1 MDGNKNLQEILF
13 KMEEIK
19 AIVIKQI
26 ESNQKIKD
34 IKHCDDLQL
43 GQIGIEGAYIVEI
56 ENEKRSKE
64 TGERLKTVVYKVYAE
79 DHTHVANIDEKG
91 NVEYAE
97 EFLKQLKDVNEKQ
110 LSLINTEGVKLQE
123 KPNGKNEISYEEEK
137 GKQEETNRKRE
148 EENRQ
153 IEEIA
158 KQKGIP
164 TNNVLKVRADSN
176 FYKNHPELEEEP
188 NLYFYRDEDGKIKAE
203 YIDEK
208 GVVQPSKFFEESTTA
223 LSEQTVDLG
232 QDGNPVK
239 KKVPYQTM
247 KTNLNGN
254 DEDIKAVRINIE
266 IVQGYLIVKES
277 RLGKNGKWESHEIEV
292 MGRDYNSKEIN
303 DVTSTRIGGEADPS
317 RTTDAYEKVKETS
330 MSNDG
335 VQMEEMQEYR
345 ESLINKFIDEGY
357 NREEAT
363 KIYNYMIEKSWNL
376 TEEQAKD
383 KVNEEIKGK
392 NEIDEM
398 DDNTEGEGRTEGGDA
413 LERLFNRG
421 NPI

>member
-1 MDGNKNLQEILF
+1 MDGNKNLQEILL

-43 GQIGIEGAYIVEI
+43 GQIGIEGAYTAEI
-56 ENEKRSKE
+56 ESEEISKE
-64 TGERLKTVVYKVYAE
+64 TGEKLRKVIYKVYGE
-79 DHTHVANIDEKG
+79 DHTQIANIDEKG
-91 NVEYAE
+91 NVEFTDEYLNKLKEINERQLNSIQTRGVQLE
-97 EFLKQLKDVNEKQ
+97 EK
-110 LSLINTEGVKLQE
+110 
-123 KPNGKNEISYEEEK
+123 KPEGKNEISYKEEK
-137 GKQEETNRKRE
+137 RKE
-148 EENRQ
+148 DENRQ

-158 KQKGIP
+158 KQKNIP
-164 TNNVLKVRADSN
+164 KNNVLKVRTDSN
-176 FYKNHPELEEEP
+176 LYKNHPELKEEP

-208 GVVQPSKFFEESTTA
+208 GIHPSKYFEESTTA

-292 MGRDYNSKEIN
+292 MGRDYNSKEVN
-303 DVTSTRIGGEADPS
+303 DVTSTRLGGEADPS
-317 RTTDAYEKVKETS
+317 RVTNMFEKVEQTS
-330 MSNDG
+330 LADDG
-335 VQMEEMQEYR
+335 IQMEEMQGYR
-345 ESLINKFIDEGY
+345 ENLINKFVNEGY

-363 KIYNYMIEKSWNL
+363 RIYEYMVNEDRKL
-376 TEEQAKD
+376 TEEQAKE
-383 KVNEEIKGK
+383 KVNEEIKNNTDYGE
-392 NEIDEM
+392 NE
-398 DDNTEGEGRTEGGDA
+398 GGRTPGEDA
-413 LERLFNRG
+413 YDRLTMRG
-421 NPI
+421 KPY

>member
-1 MDGNKNLQEILF
+1 MDGNKNLQEILL

-19 AIVIKQI
+19 EIVLKQI
-26 ESNQKIKD
+26 EENQKIKD
-34 IKHCDDLQL
+34 IKYSDDLQL
-43 GQIGIEGAYIVEI
+43 GQVGIEGAYTAEI
-56 ENEKRSKE
+56 ESEEISKE
-64 TGERLKTVVYKVYAE
+64 TGEKLRKVIYKVYGE
-79 DHTHVANIDEKG
+79 DHTQIANIDEKG
-91 NVEYAE
+91 NVEFTDEYLNKLKEINERQLNSIQTRGVQLE
-97 EFLKQLKDVNEKQ
+97 EK
-110 LSLINTEGVKLQE
+110 
-123 KPNGKNEISYEEEK
+123 KPEGKNEISYKEEK
-137 GKQEETNRKRE
+137 RKE
-148 EENRQ
+148 DENRQ

-158 KQKGIP
+158 KQKNIP
-164 TNNVLKVRADSN
+164 KNNVLKVRTDSN
-176 FYKNHPELEEEP
+176 LYKNHPELEEEP

-208 GVVQPSKFFEESTTA
+208 GIHPSKYFEESTTA

-277 RLGKNGKWESHEIEV
+277 RLGKNGKWESHDIEV

>member
-43 GQIGIEGAYIVEI
+43 GQIGIEGAYTAEI
-56 ENEKRSKE
+56 ESEEISKE
-64 TGERLKTVVYKVYAE
+64 TGEKLRKVIYKVYGE
-79 DHTHVANIDEKG
+79 DHTQIANIDEKG
-91 NVEYAE
+91 NVEFTDEYLNKLKEINERQLNSIQTRGVQLE
-97 EFLKQLKDVNEKQ
+97 EK
-110 LSLINTEGVKLQE
+110 
-123 KPNGKNEISYEEEK
+123 KPEGKNEISYKEEK
-137 GKQEETNRKRE
+137 RKE
-148 EENRQ
+148 DENRQ

-158 KQKGIP
+158 KQKNIP
-164 TNNVLKVRADSN
+164 KNNVLKVRTDSN
-176 FYKNHPELEEEP
+176 LYKNHPELKEEP

-208 GVVQPSKFFEESTTA
+208 GIIHPSKYFEESTTA

-292 MGRDYNSKEIN
+292 MGRDYNSKEVN
-303 DVTSTRIGGEADPS
+303 DVTSTRLGGEADPS
-317 RTTDAYEKVKETS
+317 RVTNMFKKVEQTS
-330 MSNDG
+330 LADDG
-335 VQMEEMQEYR
+335 IQMEEMQEYR

-383 KVNEEIKGK
+383 KVNEEIRNNTDYGE
-392 NEIDEM
+392 NE
-398 DDNTEGEGRTEGGDA
+398 GGRTPGEDA
-413 LERLFNRG
+413 YDRLTMRG
-421 NPI
+421 KPY

>member
-1 MDGNKNLQEILF
+1 MDGNKNLQEILL

-91 NVEYAE
+91 NVEFTDEYLNKLKEINERQLNSIQTRGVQLE
-97 EFLKQLKDVNEKQ
+97 EK
-110 LSLINTEGVKLQE
+110 
-123 KPNGKNEISYEEEK
+123 KPEGKNEISYKEEK
-137 GKQEETNRKRE
+137 RKE
-148 EENRQ
+148 DENRQ

-158 KQKGIP
+158 KQKNIP
-164 TNNVLKVRADSN
+164 KNNVLKVRTDSN
-176 FYKNHPELEEEP
+176 LYKNHPELKEEP

-208 GVVQPSKFFEESTTA
+208 GIIHPSKYFEESTTA

-292 MGRDYNSKEIN
+292 MGRDYNSKEVN
-303 DVTSTRIGGEADPS
+303 DVTSTRLGGEADPS
-317 RTTDAYEKVKETS
+317 RVTNMFEKVEQTS
-330 MSNDG
+330 LADDG
-335 VQMEEMQEYR
+335 IQMEEMQGYR
-345 ESLINKFIDEGY
+345 ENLINKFVNEGY

-363 KIYNYMIEKSWNL
+363 RIYEYMVNEDRKL
-376 TEEQAKD
+376 TEEQAKE
-383 KVNEEIKGK
+383 KVNEEIKNNTDYGE
-392 NEIDEM
+392 NE
-398 DDNTEGEGRTEGGDA
+398 GGRTPGEDA
-413 LERLFNRG
+413 YDRLTMRG
-421 NPI
+421 KPY

>member
-123 KPNGKNEISYEEEK
+123 KPNGKNELSYEEEK

-176 FYKNHPELEEEP
+176 FYKKHPELEEEP

-208 GVVQPSKFFEESTTA
+208 GIHPSKYFEESTTA

>member
-1 MDGNKNLQEILF
+1 MDGNKNSQEILL

-34 IKHCDDLQL
+34 IRHCDDLQL

-64 TGERLKTVVYKVYAE
+64 TGEKLRKVIYKVYGE
-79 DHTHVANIDEKG
+79 DHTQIANIDEKG
-91 NVEYAE
+91 NVEFTDEYLNKLKEINERQLNSIQTRGVQLE
-97 EFLKQLKDVNEKQ
+97 EK
-110 LSLINTEGVKLQE
+110 
-123 KPNGKNEISYEEEK
+123 KPEGKNEISYKEEK
-137 GKQEETNRKRE
+137 RKE
-148 EENRQ
+148 DENRQ

-158 KQKGIP
+158 KQKNIP
-164 TNNVLKVRADSN
+164 KNNVLKVRTDSN
-176 FYKNHPELEEEP
+176 LYKNHPELKEEP
-188 NLYFYRDEDGKIKAE
+188 NLYFYRDSDGKIKAE

-208 GVVQPSKFFEESTTA
+208 GIAQPSKYFEESTTA

-254 DEDIKAVRINIE
+254 DEDIKAVRIIIE

-383 KVNEEIKGK
+383 KVNEEIRNNTDYGE
-392 NEIDEM
+392 NE
-398 DDNTEGEGRTEGGDA
+398 GGRTPGEDA
-413 LERLFNRG
+413 YDRLTMRG
-421 NPI
+421 KPY

>member
-64 TGERLKTVVYKVYAE
+64 TGEKLRKVIYKVYGE
-79 DHTHVANIDEKG
+79 DHTQIANIDEKG
-91 NVEYAE
+91 NVEFTDEYLNKLKEINERQLNSIQTRGVQLE
-97 EFLKQLKDVNEKQ
+97 EK
-110 LSLINTEGVKLQE
+110 
-123 KPNGKNEISYEEEK
+123 KPEGKNEISYKEEK
-137 GKQEETNRKRE
+137 RKE
-148 EENRQ
+148 DENRQ

-158 KQKGIP
+158 KQKNIP
-164 TNNVLKVRADSN
+164 KNNVLKVRTDSN
-176 FYKNHPELEEEP
+176 LYKNHPELEEEP

-208 GVVQPSKFFEESTTA
+208 GIHPSKYFEESTTA

>member
-1 MDGNKNLQEILF
+1 MDGNKNLQEILL

-97 EFLKQLKDVNEKQ
+97 EFLEQLKDVNEEQ
-110 LSLINTEGVKLQE
+110 LSLINTKGVKLQE
-123 KPNGKNEISYEEEK
+123 EPNGKNEISYKEEK

-208 GVVQPSKFFEESTTA
+208 GIIHPSKYFEESTTA

-292 MGRDYNSKEIN
+292 MGRDYNSKEVN
-303 DVTSTRIGGEADPS
+303 DVTSTRLGGEADPS
-317 RTTDAYEKVKETS
+317 RVTNMFKKVEQTS
-330 MSNDG
+330 LADDG
-335 VQMEEMQEYR
+335 IQMEEMQEYR

-383 KVNEEIKGK
+383 KVNEEIRNNTDYGE
-392 NEIDEM
+392 NE
-398 DDNTEGEGRTEGGDA
+398 GGRTPGEDA
-413 LERLFNRG
+413 YDRLTMRG
-421 NPI
+421 KPY

>member
-43 GQIGIEGAYIVEI
+43 GQIGIEGAYTAEI
-56 ENEKRSKE
+56 ESEEISKE
-64 TGERLKTVVYKVYAE
+64 TGEKLRKVIYKVYGE
-79 DHTHVANIDEKG
+79 DHTQIANIDEKG
-91 NVEYAE
+91 NVEFTDEYLNKLKEINERQLNSIQTRGVQLE
-97 EFLKQLKDVNEKQ
+97 EK
-110 LSLINTEGVKLQE
+110 
-123 KPNGKNEISYEEEK
+123 KPEGKNEISYKEEK
-137 GKQEETNRKRE
+137 RKE
-148 EENRQ
+148 DENRQ

-158 KQKGIP
+158 KQKNIP
-164 TNNVLKVRADSN
+164 KNNVLKVRTDSN
-176 FYKNHPELEEEP
+176 LYKNHPELKEEP

-208 GVVQPSKFFEESTTA
+208 GIHPSKYFEESTTA

-292 MGRDYNSKEIN
+292 MGRDYNSKEVN
-303 DVTSTRIGGEADPS
+303 DVTSTRLGGEADPS
-317 RTTDAYEKVKETS
+317 RVTNMFEKVEQTS
-330 MSNDG
+330 LADDG
-335 VQMEEMQEYR
+335 IQMEEMQGYR
-345 ESLINKFIDEGY
+345 ENLINKFVNEGY

-363 KIYNYMIEKSWNL
+363 RIYEYMVNEDRKL
-376 TEEQAKD
+376 TEEQAKE
-383 KVNEEIKGK
+383 KVNEEIKNNTDYGE
-392 NEIDEM
+392 NE
-398 DDNTEGEGRTEGGDA
+398 GGRTPGEDA
-413 LERLFNRG
+413 YDRLTMRG
-421 NPI
+421 KPY

>member
-97 EFLKQLKDVNEKQ
+97 EFLKQLKDVNEEQ
-110 LSLINTEGVKLQE
+110 LSLINTKGVKLQE
-123 KPNGKNEISYEEEK
+123 EPNGKNEISYEEEK

-208 GVVQPSKFFEESTTA
+208 GIAQPSKYFEESTTA

-239 KKVPYQTM
+239 KEVPYQTM

-317 RTTDAYEKVKETS
+317 RTTDAYEKVEETS

-363 KIYNYMIEKSWNL
+363 KIYNYMIEKGWNL

-383 KVNEEIKGK
+383 KVNEEIKEK
-392 NEIDEM
+392 NEIDN
-398 DDNTEGEGRTEGGDA
+398 NTEREGRTQGGDA

>member
-110 LSLINTEGVKLQE
+110 LSLINTKGVKLQE

-137 GKQEETNRKRE
+137 GNQEETNRKRE

-208 GVVQPSKFFEESTTA
+208 GIAQPSKYFEESTTA

-239 KKVPYQTM
+239 KEVPYQTM

-317 RTTDAYEKVKETS
+317 RTTDAYEKVEETS

-363 KIYNYMIEKSWNL
+363 KIYNYMIEKGWNL

-383 KVNEEIKGK
+383 KVNEEIKEK
-392 NEIDEM
+392 NEIDN
-398 DDNTEGEGRTEGGDA
+398 NTEREGRTQGGDA

>member
-97 EFLKQLKDVNEKQ
+97 EFLKQLKDVNEEQ
-110 LSLINTEGVKLQE
+110 LSLINTKGVKLQE
-123 KPNGKNEISYEEEK
+123 EPNGKNEISYEEEK
-137 GKQEETNRKRE
+137 GNQEETNRKRE

-208 GVVQPSKFFEESTTA
+208 GIAQPSKYFEESTTA

-239 KKVPYQTM
+239 KEVPYQTM

-317 RTTDAYEKVKETS
+317 RTTDAYEKVEETS

-363 KIYNYMIEKSWNL
+363 KIYNYMIEKGWNL

-383 KVNEEIKGK
+383 KVNEEIKEK
-392 NEIDEM
+392 NEIDN
-398 DDNTEGEGRTEGGDA
+398 NTEREGRTQGGDA

>member
-43 GQIGIEGAYIVEI
+43 GQIGIEGAYTAEI
-56 ENEKRSKE
+56 ESEEISKE
-64 TGERLKTVVYKVYAE
+64 TGEKLRKVIYKVYGE
-79 DHTHVANIDEKG
+79 DHTQIANIDEKG
-91 NVEYAE
+91 NVEFTDEYLNKLKEINERQLNSIQTRGVQLE
-97 EFLKQLKDVNEKQ
+97 EK
-110 LSLINTEGVKLQE
+110 
-123 KPNGKNEISYEEEK
+123 KPEGKNEISYKEEK
-137 GKQEETNRKRE
+137 RKE
-148 EENRQ
+148 DENRQ
-153 IEEIA
+153 IEESA
-158 KQKGIP
+158 KQKNIP
-164 TNNVLKVRADSN
+164 KNNVLKVRTYSN
-176 FYKNHPELEEEP
+176 LYKNHPELKEEP

-208 GVVQPSKFFEESTTA
+208 GIIHPSKYFEESTTA

-254 DEDIKAVRINIE
+254 DEDIKAVRIIIE

>member
-43 GQIGIEGAYIVEI
+43 GQIGIEGAYTAEI
-56 ENEKRSKE
+56 ESEEISKE
-64 TGERLKTVVYKVYAE
+64 TGEKLRKVIYKVYGE
-79 DHTHVANIDEKG
+79 DHTQIANIDEKG
-91 NVEYAE
+91 NVEFTDEYLNKLKEINERQLNSIQTRGVQLE
-97 EFLKQLKDVNEKQ
+97 EK
-110 LSLINTEGVKLQE
+110 
-123 KPNGKNEISYEEEK
+123 KPEGKNEISYKEEK
-137 GKQEETNRKRE
+137 RKE
-148 EENRQ
+148 DENRQ

-158 KQKGIP
+158 KQKNIP
-164 TNNVLKVRADSN
+164 KNNVLKVRTDSN
-176 FYKNHPELEEEP
+176 LYKNHPELKEEP

-208 GVVQPSKFFEESTTA
+208 GIIHPSKYFEESTTA

-239 KKVPYQTM
+239 KEVPYQTM

-292 MGRDYNSKEIN
+292 MGRDYNSKEVN
-303 DVTSTRIGGEADPS
+303 DVTSTRLGGEADPS
-317 RTTDAYEKVKETS
+317 RVTNMFKKVEQTS
-330 MSNDG
+330 LADDG
-335 VQMEEMQEYR
+335 IQMEEMQEYR

-383 KVNEEIKGK
+383 KVNEEIRNNTDYGE
-392 NEIDEM
+392 NE
-398 DDNTEGEGRTEGGDA
+398 GGRTPGEDA
-413 LERLFNRG
+413 YDRLTMRG
-421 NPI
+421 KPY

>member
-1 MDGNKNLQEILF
+1 MDGNKNLQEILL

-19 AIVIKQI
+19 EIVLKQI
-26 ESNQKIKD
+26 EENQKIKD
-34 IKHCDDLQL
+34 IKYSDDLQL
-43 GQIGIEGAYIVEI
+43 GQVGIEGAYTAEI
-56 ENEKRSKE
+56 ESEEISKE
-64 TGERLKTVVYKVYAE
+64 TGEKLRKVIYKVYGE
-79 DHTHVANIDEKG
+79 DHTQIANIDEKG
-91 NVEYAE
+91 NVEFTDEYLNKLKEINERQLNSIQTRGVQLE
-97 EFLKQLKDVNEKQ
+97 EK
-110 LSLINTEGVKLQE
+110 
-123 KPNGKNEISYEEEK
+123 KPEGKNEISYKEEK
-137 GKQEETNRKRE
+137 RKE
-148 EENRQ
+148 DENRQ

-158 KQKGIP
+158 KQKNIP
-164 TNNVLKVRADSN
+164 KNNVLKVRTDSN
-176 FYKNHPELEEEP
+176 LYKNHPELKEEP
-188 NLYFYRDEDGKIKAE
+188 NLYFYRDSDGKIKAE

-223 LSEQTVDLG
+223 LGEQTVDLG

-317 RTTDAYEKVKETS
+317 RTTDAYEKVRETS

-383 KVNEEIKGK
+383 KVNEEIRNNTDYGE
-392 NEIDEM
+392 NE
-398 DDNTEGEGRTEGGDA
+398 GGRTPGEDA
-413 LERLFNRG
+413 YDRLTMRG
-421 NPI
+421 KPY

>member
-1 MDGNKNLQEILF
+1 MDGNKNLQEILL

-91 NVEYAE
+91 NVEFTDEYLNKLKEINERQLNSIQTRGVQLE
-97 EFLKQLKDVNEKQ
+97 EK
-110 LSLINTEGVKLQE
+110 
-123 KPNGKNEISYEEEK
+123 KPEGKNEISYKEEK
-137 GKQEETNRKRE
+137 RKE
-148 EENRQ
+148 DENRQ

-158 KQKGIP
+158 KQKNIP
-164 TNNVLKVRADSN
+164 KNNVLKVRTDSN
-176 FYKNHPELEEEP
+176 LYKNHPELKEEP

-208 GVVQPSKFFEESTTA
+208 GIIHPSKYFEESTTA

-292 MGRDYNSKEIN
+292 MGRDYNSKEVN
-303 DVTSTRIGGEADPS
+303 DVTSTRLGGEADPS
-317 RTTDAYEKVKETS
+317 RVTNMFKKVEQTS
-330 MSNDG
+330 LADDG
-335 VQMEEMQEYR
+335 IQMEEMQGYR
-345 ESLINKFIDEGY
+345 ENLINKFVNEGY

-363 KIYNYMIEKSWNL
+363 RIYEYMVNEDRKL
-376 TEEQAKD
+376 TEEQAKE
-383 KVNEEIKGK
+383 KVNEEIKNNTDYGE
-392 NEIDEM
+392 NE
-398 DDNTEGEGRTEGGDA
+398 GGRTPGEDA
-413 LERLFNRG
+413 YDRLTMRG
-421 NPI
+421 KPY

>member
-1 MDGNKNLQEILF
+1 M
-13 KMEEIK
+13 
-19 AIVIKQI
+19 
-26 ESNQKIKD
+26 
-34 IKHCDDLQL
+34 
-43 GQIGIEGAYIVEI
+43 
-56 ENEKRSKE
+56 
-64 TGERLKTVVYKVYAE
+64 
-79 DHTHVANIDEKG
+79 
-91 NVEYAE
+91 
-97 EFLKQLKDVNEKQ
+97 
-110 LSLINTEGVKLQE
+110 
-123 KPNGKNEISYEEEK
+123 
-137 GKQEETNRKRE
+137 
-148 EENRQ
+148 
-153 IEEIA
+153 
-158 KQKGIP
+158 
-164 TNNVLKVRADSN
+164 
-176 FYKNHPELEEEP
+176 
-188 NLYFYRDEDGKIKAE
+188 
-203 YIDEK
+203 
-208 GVVQPSKFFEESTTA
+208 
-223 LSEQTVDLG
+223 DLG

-254 DEDIKAVRINIE
+254 DEDIKAVRIIIE

-383 KVNEEIKGK
+383 KVNEEIRNNTDYGE
-392 NEIDEM
+392 NE
-398 DDNTEGEGRTEGGDA
+398 GGRTPGEDA
-413 LERLFNRG
+413 YDRLTMRG
-421 NPI
+421 KPY

>member
-43 GQIGIEGAYIVEI
+43 GQIGIEGAYTAEI
-56 ENEKRSKE
+56 ESEEISKE
-64 TGERLKTVVYKVYAE
+64 TGEKLRKVIYKVYGE
-79 DHTHVANIDEKG
+79 DHTQIANIDEKG
-91 NVEYAE
+91 NVEFTDEYLNKLKEINERQLNSIQTRGVQLE
-97 EFLKQLKDVNEKQ
+97 EK
-110 LSLINTEGVKLQE
+110 
-123 KPNGKNEISYEEEK
+123 KPEGKNEISYKEEK
-137 GKQEETNRKRE
+137 RKE
-148 EENRQ
+148 DENRQ

-158 KQKGIP
+158 KQKNIP
-164 TNNVLKVRADSN
+164 KNNVLKVRTDSN
-176 FYKNHPELEEEP
+176 LYKNHPELKEEP

-208 GVVQPSKFFEESTTA
+208 GIHPSKYFEESTTA

-292 MGRDYNSKEIN
+292 MGRDYNSKEVN
-303 DVTSTRIGGEADPS
+303 DVTSTRLGGEADPS
-317 RTTDAYEKVKETS
+317 RVTNMFEKVEQTS
-330 MSNDG
+330 LADDG
-335 VQMEEMQEYR
+335 IQMEEMQGYR

-398 DDNTEGEGRTEGGDA
+398 DDNTEGEGRTEGGEA

>member
-1 MDGNKNLQEILF
+1 MDGNKNLQEILL

-19 AIVIKQI
+19 EIVLKQI
-26 ESNQKIKD
+26 EENQKIKD
-34 IKHCDDLQL
+34 IKYSDDLQL
-43 GQIGIEGAYIVEI
+43 GQVGIEGAYTAEI
-56 ENEKRSKE
+56 ESEEISKE
-64 TGERLKTVVYKVYAE
+64 TGEKLRKVIYKVYGE
-79 DHTHVANIDEKG
+79 DHTQIANIDEKG
-91 NVEYAE
+91 NVEFTDEYLNKLKEINERQLNSIQTRGVQLE
-97 EFLKQLKDVNEKQ
+97 EK
-110 LSLINTEGVKLQE
+110 
-123 KPNGKNEISYEEEK
+123 KPEGKNEISYKEEK
-137 GKQEETNRKRE
+137 RKE
-148 EENRQ
+148 DENRQ

-158 KQKGIP
+158 KQKNIP
-164 TNNVLKVRADSN
+164 KNNVLKVRTDSN
-176 FYKNHPELEEEP
+176 LYKNHPELEEEP

-208 GVVQPSKFFEESTTA
+208 GIHPSKYFEESTTA

-383 KVNEEIKGK
+383 KVNEEIRNNTDYGE
-392 NEIDEM
+392 NE
-398 DDNTEGEGRTEGGDA
+398 GGRTPGEDA
-413 LERLFNRG
+413 YDRLTMRG
-421 NPI
+421 KPY

>member
-43 GQIGIEGAYIVEI
+43 GQIGIEGAYTAEI
-56 ENEKRSKE
+56 ESEEISKE
-64 TGERLKTVVYKVYAE
+64 TGEKLRKVIYKVYGE
-79 DHTHVANIDEKG
+79 DHTQIANIDEKG
-91 NVEYAE
+91 NVEFTDEYLNKLKEINERQLNSIQTRGVQLE
-97 EFLKQLKDVNEKQ
+97 EK
-110 LSLINTEGVKLQE
+110 
-123 KPNGKNEISYEEEK
+123 KPEGKNEISYKEEK
-137 GKQEETNRKRE
+137 RKE
-148 EENRQ
+148 DENRQ

-158 KQKGIP
+158 KQKNIP
-164 TNNVLKVRADSN
+164 KNNVLKVRADSN
-176 FYKNHPELEEEP
+176 LYKNHPELKEEP

-208 GVVQPSKFFEESTTA
+208 GIHPSKYFEESTTA

-303 DVTSTRIGGEADPS
+303 DATSTRIGGEADPS

-398 DDNTEGEGRTEGGDA
+398 DDNTEGEGRTEGGEA

>member
-1 MDGNKNLQEILF
+1 MDGNKNLQEILL

-97 EFLKQLKDVNEKQ
+97 EFLEQLKDVNEEQ
-110 LSLINTEGVKLQE
+110 LSLINTKGVKLQE
-123 KPNGKNEISYEEEK
+123 EPNGKNEISYKEEK
-137 GKQEETNRKRE
+137 RKE
-148 EENRQ
+148 DENRQ

-158 KQKGIP
+158 KQKNIP
-164 TNNVLKVRADSN
+164 KNNVLKVRTDSN
-176 FYKNHPELEEEP
+176 LYKNHPELKEEP

-208 GVVQPSKFFEESTTA
+208 GIIHPSKYFEESTTA

-292 MGRDYNSKEIN
+292 MGRDYNSKEVN
-303 DVTSTRIGGEADPS
+303 DVTSTRLGGEADPS
-317 RTTDAYEKVKETS
+317 RVTNMFKKVEQTS
-330 MSNDG
+330 LADDG
-335 VQMEEMQEYR
+335 IQMEEMQGYR
-345 ESLINKFIDEGY
+345 ENLINKFVNEGY

-363 KIYNYMIEKSWNL
+363 RIYEYMVNEDRKL
-376 TEEQAKD
+376 TEEQAKE
-383 KVNEEIKGK
+383 KVNEEIKNNTDYGE
-392 NEIDEM
+392 NE
-398 DDNTEGEGRTEGGDA
+398 GGRTPGEDA
-413 LERLFNRG
+413 YDRLTMRG
-421 NPI
+421 KPY

>member
-43 GQIGIEGAYIVEI
+43 GQIGIEGAYTAEI
-56 ENEKRSKE
+56 ESEEISKE
-64 TGERLKTVVYKVYAE
+64 TGEKLRKVIYKVYGE
-79 DHTHVANIDEKG
+79 DHTQIANIDEKG
-91 NVEYAE
+91 NVEFTDEYLNKLKEINERQLNSIQTRGVQLE
-97 EFLKQLKDVNEKQ
+97 EK
-110 LSLINTEGVKLQE
+110 
-123 KPNGKNEISYEEEK
+123 KPEGKNEISYKEEK
-137 GKQEETNRKRE
+137 RKE
-148 EENRQ
+148 DENRQ

-158 KQKGIP
+158 KQKNIP
-164 TNNVLKVRADSN
+164 KNNVLKVRTDSN
-176 FYKNHPELEEEP
+176 LYKNHPELKEEP

-208 GVVQPSKFFEESTTA
+208 GIIHPSKYFEESTTA

>member
-1 MDGNKNLQEILF
+1 MDGNKNLQEILL

-91 NVEYAE
+91 NVEFTDEYLNKLKEINERQLNSIQTRGVQLE
-97 EFLKQLKDVNEKQ
+97 EK
-110 LSLINTEGVKLQE
+110 
-123 KPNGKNEISYEEEK
+123 KPEGKNEISYKEEK
-137 GKQEETNRKRE
+137 RKE
-148 EENRQ
+148 DENRQ

-158 KQKGIP
+158 KQKNIP
-164 TNNVLKVRADSN
+164 KNNVLKVRTDSN
-176 FYKNHPELEEEP
+176 LYKNHPELKEEP

-208 GVVQPSKFFEESTTA
+208 GIIHPSKYFEESTTA

-292 MGRDYNSKEIN
+292 MGRDYNSKEVN
-303 DVTSTRIGGEADPS
+303 DVTSTRLGGEADPS
-317 RTTDAYEKVKETS
+317 RVTNMFKKVEQIS
-330 MSNDG
+330 LADDG
-335 VQMEEMQEYR
+335 IQMEEMQGYR
-345 ESLINKFIDEGY
+345 ENLINKFVNEGY

-363 KIYNYMIEKSWNL
+363 RIYEYMVNEDRKL
-376 TEEQAKD
+376 TEEQAKE
-383 KVNEEIKGK
+383 KVNEEIKNNTDYGE
-392 NEIDEM
+392 NE
-398 DDNTEGEGRTEGGDA
+398 GGRTPGEDA
-413 LERLFNRG
+413 YDRLTMRG
-421 NPI
+421 KPY

>member
-43 GQIGIEGAYIVEI
+43 GQIGIEGAYTAEI
-56 ENEKRSKE
+56 ESEEISKE
-64 TGERLKTVVYKVYAE
+64 TGEKLRKVIYKVYGE
-79 DHTHVANIDEKG
+79 DHTQIANIDEKG
-91 NVEYAE
+91 NVEFTDEYLNKLKEINERQLNSIQTRGVQLE
-97 EFLKQLKDVNEKQ
+97 EK
-110 LSLINTEGVKLQE
+110 
-123 KPNGKNEISYEEEK
+123 KPEGKNEISYKEEK
-137 GKQEETNRKRE
+137 RKE
-148 EENRQ
+148 DENRQ

-158 KQKGIP
+158 KQKNIP
-164 TNNVLKVRADSN
+164 KNNVLKVRTDSN
-176 FYKNHPELEEEP
+176 LYKNHPELKEEP

-208 GVVQPSKFFEESTTA
+208 GIHPSKYFEESTTA

-317 RTTDAYEKVKETS
+317 RTTDAYEKVEETS

-335 VQMEEMQEYR
+335 IQMKEMQEYR

>member
-1 MDGNKNLQEILF
+1 MDGNKNSQEILL

-43 GQIGIEGAYIVEI
+43 GQIGIEGAYTAEI
-56 ENEKRSKE
+56 ESEEISKE
-64 TGERLKTVVYKVYAE
+64 TGEKLRKVIYKVYGE
-79 DHTHVANIDEKG
+79 DHTQIANIDEKG
-91 NVEYAE
+91 NVEFTDEYLNKLKEINERQLNSIQTRGVQLE
-97 EFLKQLKDVNEKQ
+97 EK
-110 LSLINTEGVKLQE
+110 
-123 KPNGKNEISYEEEK
+123 KPEGKNEISYKEEK
-137 GKQEETNRKRE
+137 RKE
-148 EENRQ
+148 DENRQ

-208 GVVQPSKFFEESTTA
+208 GIAQPSKYFEESTTA

-239 KKVPYQTM
+239 KEVPYQTM

-383 KVNEEIKGK
+383 KVNEEIRNNTDYGE
-392 NEIDEM
+392 NE
-398 DDNTEGEGRTEGGDA
+398 GGRTPGEDVYD
-413 LERLFNRG
+413 RLTMRG
-421 NPI
+421 KPY

>member
-1 MDGNKNLQEILF
+1 MDVNKNLQEILF

-64 TGERLKTVVYKVYAE
+64 TGEKLRKVIYKVYGE
-79 DHTHVANIDEKG
+79 DHTQIANIDEKG
-91 NVEYAE
+91 NVEFTDEYLNKLKEINERQLNSIQTRGVQLE
-97 EFLKQLKDVNEKQ
+97 EK
-110 LSLINTEGVKLQE
+110 
-123 KPNGKNEISYEEEK
+123 KPEGKNEISYKEEK
-137 GKQEETNRKRE
+137 RKE
-148 EENRQ
+148 DENRQ

-158 KQKGIP
+158 KQKNIP
-164 TNNVLKVRADSN
+164 KNNVLKVRTDSN
-176 FYKNHPELEEEP
+176 LYKNHPELEEEP

-208 GVVQPSKFFEESTTA
+208 GIHPSKYFEESTTA

>member
-1 MDGNKNLQEILF
+1 MDGNKNLQEILL

-19 AIVIKQI
+19 EIVLKQI
-26 ESNQKIKD
+26 EENQKIKD
-34 IKHCDDLQL
+34 IKYSDDLQL
-43 GQIGIEGAYIVEI
+43 GQVGIEGAYTAEI
-56 ENEKRSKE
+56 ESEEISKE
-64 TGERLKTVVYKVYAE
+64 TGEKLRKVIYKVYGE
-79 DHTHVANIDEKG
+79 DHTQIANIDEKG
-91 NVEYAE
+91 NVEFTDEYLNKLKEINERQLNSIQTRGVQLE
-97 EFLKQLKDVNEKQ
+97 EK
-110 LSLINTEGVKLQE
+110 
-123 KPNGKNEISYEEEK
+123 KPEGKNEISYKEEK
-137 GKQEETNRKRE
+137 RKE
-148 EENRQ
+148 DENRQ

-158 KQKGIP
+158 KQKNIP
-164 TNNVLKVRADSN
+164 KNNVLKVRTDSN
-176 FYKNHPELEEEP
+176 LYKNHPELKEEP
-188 NLYFYRDEDGKIKAE
+188 NLYFYRDSDGKIKAE

-223 LSEQTVDLG
+223 LGEQTVDLG

-383 KVNEEIKGK
+383 KVNEEIRNNTDYGE
-392 NEIDEM
+392 NE
-398 DDNTEGEGRTEGGDA
+398 GGRTPGEDA
-413 LERLFNRG
+413 YDRLTMRG
-421 NPI
+421 KPY

>member
-1 MDGNKNLQEILF
+1 M
-13 KMEEIK
+13 
-19 AIVIKQI
+19 
-26 ESNQKIKD
+26 
-34 IKHCDDLQL
+34 
-43 GQIGIEGAYIVEI
+43 
-56 ENEKRSKE
+56 
-64 TGERLKTVVYKVYAE
+64 
-79 DHTHVANIDEKG
+79 
-91 NVEYAE
+91 
-97 EFLKQLKDVNEKQ
+97 
-110 LSLINTEGVKLQE
+110 
-123 KPNGKNEISYEEEK
+123 
-137 GKQEETNRKRE
+137 
-148 EENRQ
+148 
-153 IEEIA
+153 
-158 KQKGIP
+158 
-164 TNNVLKVRADSN
+164 
-176 FYKNHPELEEEP
+176 
-188 NLYFYRDEDGKIKAE
+188 
-203 YIDEK
+203 
-208 GVVQPSKFFEESTTA
+208 
-223 LSEQTVDLG
+223 DLG

-254 DEDIKAVRINIE
+254 DEDIKAVRIIIE

>member
-97 EFLKQLKDVNEKQ
+97 EFLKQLKDVNEEQ
-110 LSLINTEGVKLQE
+110 LSLINTKGVKLQE
-123 KPNGKNEISYEEEK
+123 EPNGKNEISYEEEK

-208 GVVQPSKFFEESTTA
+208 GIAQPSKYFEESTTA

-317 RTTDAYEKVKETS
+317 RTTDAYEKVEETS

-363 KIYNYMIEKSWNL
+363 KIYNYMIEKGWNL

-383 KVNEEIKGK
+383 KVNEEIKEK
-392 NEIDEM
+392 NEIDN
-398 DDNTEGEGRTEGGDA
+398 NTEREGRTQGGDA

>member
-1 MDGNKNLQEILF
+1 MDGNKNLQEILL

-19 AIVIKQI
+19 EIVLKQI
-26 ESNQKIKD
+26 EENQKIKD
-34 IKHCDDLQL
+34 IKYSDDLQL
-43 GQIGIEGAYIVEI
+43 GQVGIEGAYTAEI
-56 ENEKRSKE
+56 ESEEISKE
-64 TGERLKTVVYKVYAE
+64 TGEKLRKVIYKVYGE
-79 DHTHVANIDEKG
+79 DHTQIANIDEKG
-91 NVEYAE
+91 NVEFTDEYLNKLKEINERQLNSIQTRGVQLE
-97 EFLKQLKDVNEKQ
+97 EK
-110 LSLINTEGVKLQE
+110 
-123 KPNGKNEISYEEEK
+123 KPEGKNEISYKEEK
-137 GKQEETNRKRE
+137 RKE
-148 EENRQ
+148 DENRQ

-158 KQKGIP
+158 KQKNIP
-164 TNNVLKVRADSN
+164 KNNVLKVRTDSN
-176 FYKNHPELEEEP
+176 LYKNHPELKEEP
-188 NLYFYRDEDGKIKAE
+188 NLYFYRDSDGKIKAE

-208 GVVQPSKFFEESTTA
+208 GIAQPSKYFEESTTA

-239 KKVPYQTM
+239 KEVPYQTM

-317 RTTDAYEKVKETS
+317 RTTDAYEKVEETS

-363 KIYNYMIEKSWNL
+363 KIYNYMIEKGWNL

-383 KVNEEIKGK
+383 KVNEEIKEK
-392 NEIDEM
+392 NEIDN
-398 DDNTEGEGRTEGGDA
+398 NTEREGRTQGGDA

>member
-1 MDGNKNLQEILF
+1 MDVNKNLQEILF

-43 GQIGIEGAYIVEI
+43 GQIEIEGAYIVEI

-64 TGERLKTVVYKVYAE
+64 TGEKLRKVIYKVYGE
-79 DHTHVANIDEKG
+79 DHTQIANIDEKG
-91 NVEYAE
+91 NVEFTDEYLNKLKEINERQLNSIQTRGVQLE
-97 EFLKQLKDVNEKQ
+97 EK
-110 LSLINTEGVKLQE
+110 
-123 KPNGKNEISYEEEK
+123 KPEGKNEISYKEEK
-137 GKQEETNRKRE
+137 RKE
-148 EENRQ
+148 DENRQ

-158 KQKGIP
+158 KQKNIP
-164 TNNVLKVRADSN
+164 KNNVLKVRTDSN
-176 FYKNHPELEEEP
+176 LYKNHPELEEEP

-208 GVVQPSKFFEESTTA
+208 GIHPSKYFEESTTA

>member
-43 GQIGIEGAYIVEI
+43 GQIGIEGAYTAEI
-56 ENEKRSKE
+56 ESEEISKE
-64 TGERLKTVVYKVYAE
+64 TGEKLRKVIYKVYGE
-79 DHTHVANIDEKG
+79 DHTQIANIDEKG
-91 NVEYAE
+91 NVEFTDEYLNKLKEINERQLNSIQTRGVQLE
-97 EFLKQLKDVNEKQ
+97 EK
-110 LSLINTEGVKLQE
+110 
-123 KPNGKNEISYEEEK
+123 KPEGKNEISYKEEK
-137 GKQEETNRKRE
+137 RNEDENRKK
-148 EENRQ
+148 
-153 IEEIA
+153 EEIA
-158 KQKGIP
+158 KQKNIP
-164 TNNVLKVRADSN
+164 KNNVLKVRTDSN
-176 FYKNHPELEEEP
+176 LYKNHPELKEEP

-208 GVVQPSKFFEESTTA
+208 GIHPSKYFEESTTA

-292 MGRDYNSKEIN
+292 MGRDYNSKEVN
-303 DVTSTRIGGEADPS
+303 DVTSTRLGGEADPS
-317 RTTDAYEKVKETS
+317 RVTNMFEKVEQTS
-330 MSNDG
+330 LADDG
-335 VQMEEMQEYR
+335 IQMEEMQGYR
-345 ESLINKFIDEGY
+345 ENLINKFVNEGY

-363 KIYNYMIEKSWNL
+363 RIYEYMVNEDRKL
-376 TEEQAKD
+376 TEEQAKE
-383 KVNEEIKGK
+383 KVNEEIKNNTDYGE
-392 NEIDEM
+392 NE
-398 DDNTEGEGRTEGGDA
+398 GGRTPGEDA
-413 LERLFNRG
+413 YDRLTMRG
-421 NPI
+421 KPY